1 MKTFK
6 QFMVEAVTQ
15 QVAKAAAGQAYQK
28 QALQQKVNPSGSQ
41 PTISRTRL
49 YHGTDSQSSQAINR
63 GGWRTDTN
71 VSRQMTGSGVYTT
84 PQRSAAQM
92 YANQRAS
99 QRGTQPAVR
108 TFSIP
113 TSTFKKVQ
121 TQRQQADQ
129 WNFNKGGKSFNAMQ
143 MTPKGANKY
152 DVTNNSLTRTIR
164 PQGSQRQEL
173 NQRVNTALQKPQ
185 AREILNR
192 RYNIKAKKGGTSSL
206 ENAGNPGGEEKTSR
220 LRGLPKSMDYTP
232 GAGGNYGISGI
243 GLAN

>member
-1 MKTFK
+1 MKTF
-6 QFMVEAVTQ
+6 QEFMVEALTQ

-63 GGWRTDTN
+63 DGWRTDAN

-84 PQRSAAQM
+84 PQKSAAQM

-108 TFSIP
+108 TLSIP

-121 TQRQQADQ
+121 AQRQQSGQ
-129 WNFNKGGKSFNAMQ
+129 WNFNKGGQRFNAVQ
-143 MTPKGANKY
+143 MTPQGANKY
-152 DVTNNSLTRTIR
+152 DVTNSPMTQTIR

-173 NQRVNTALQKPQ
+173 KQRVNTALQKPQ
-185 AREILNR
+185 NR
-192 RYNIKAKKGGTSSL
+192 QAL
-206 ENAGNPGGEEKTSR
+206 ASR
-220 LRGLPKSMDYTP
+220 
-232 GAGGNYGISGI
+232 YGISTKGDSSS
-243 GLAN
+243 